1 MVTASLERGKSAS
14 RNKNP
19 MATFTILE
27 PMSTGDVI
35 DRAVRLYRRN
45 FASIIGIVA
54 IPTLVGYLS
63 SMMFWYGYTS
73 LLSSATTASRV
84 GAESIVMLSLG
95 SLGYPLYMF
104 LLLATVAGLSRTVG
118 DHLMM
123 GESITLRKS
132 VSAVWK
138 RRGNIVLLALLLV
151 AILIG
156 LYMVFSIVVVA
167 LVLFG
172 SVLAGLM
179 SVAQLPQW
187 ATITLVVLL
196 TLAFLAVA
204 IFLFCQIVS
213 RVVFMPQ
220 VVMIEGESAGS
231 ALARAIRLGKGNWH
245 RVGAILLF
253 TYFVSL
259 SMLSAL
265 TLPVL
270 AGLYLAGYSTTEF
283 LTSPGWTIVYTSF
296 TDISSLLALPI
307 WIVSFTLLYFDS
319 RVRKEAYDL
328 ELLAREVAPG
338 FYWQPPVPTPFAY
351 TTPGSF
357 TQDRT
362 WVQTSPLG
370 LGGYGRERTPAT
382 SEQVAPVSGDDLVAG
397 EADAEEPVEACGECG
412 AQVQSGAGFCMVCG
426 TAVGPPVS
434 S

>member
-1 MVTASLERGKSAS
+1 
-14 RNKNP
+14 

-73 LLSSATTASRV
+73 LLSSATNTTRV
-84 GAESIVMLSLG
+84 EAESIVMLTLG
-95 SLGYPLYMF
+95 SLGYPIYMF

-132 VSAVWK
+132 LTAVWK
-138 RRGNIVLLALLLV
+138 RRGNIVLLALLLL
-151 AILIG
+151 ALLIG
-156 LYMVFSIVVVA
+156 LYTALSIVVIV

-172 SVLAGLM
+172 SLIAGVM
-179 SVAQLPQW
+179 VAAQLPQW
-187 ATITLVVLL
+187 ATVTLVATL
-196 TLAFLAVA
+196 TLAFLAAA
-204 IFLFCQIVS
+204 IFLVCQIVA

-259 SMLSAL
+259 SMLSAM
-265 TLPVL
+265 TLPVI
-270 AGLYLAGYSTTEF
+270 AGLYLAGYSMSEVF
-283 LTSPGWTIVYTSF
+283 VSPGWTIVYTSF
-296 TDISSLLALPI
+296 SDISSLLALPI

-328 ELLAREVAPG
+328 ELLARDVAPG
-338 FYWQPPVPTPFAY
+338 FYWQPTVQTPFGY
-351 TTPGSF
+351 TTPTSF
-357 TQDRT
+357 SEGRAY
-362 WVQTSPLG
+362 VQTSPLG
-370 LGGYGRERTPAT
+370 LAGFGRETT
-382 SEQVAPVSGDDLVAG
+382 QAPSKQTEGSGGG
-397 EADAEEPVEACGECG
+397 EPHGGGEPSDELIGLCGECG
-412 AQVQSGAGFCMVCG
+412 ARIESGASFCMVCG
-426 TAVGPPVS
+426 TTVPHS

>member
-1 MVTASLERGKSAS
+1 
-14 RNKNP
+14 

-45 FASIIGIVA
+45 FTSLIGIVA

-73 LLSSATTASRV
+73 LLSSATNSSRV
-84 GAESIVMLSLG
+84 GAESIVMLTLG
-95 SLGYPLYMF
+95 GLGYPVYLF

-123 GESITLRKS
+123 GEAITLRKS
-132 VSAVWK
+132 VSAAWK
-138 RRGNIVLLALLLV
+138 RRGNIVLLALLLL

-156 LYMVFSIVVVA
+156 LYVVFSIIVFA
-167 LVLFG
+167 LVL
-172 SVLAGLM
+172 AGTLIAGVM
-179 SVAQLPQW
+179 VATQLPQW
-187 ATITLVVLL
+187 ATITLVVILA
-196 TLAFLAVA
+196 LAFLAAA
-204 IFLFCQIVS
+204 IFMVCQVVARI
-213 RVVFMPQ
+213 VFMPQ

-231 ALARAIRLGKGNWH
+231 ALARAIRLGKGNWY

-259 SMLSAL
+259 SMLSAM
-265 TLPVL
+265 TLPVF
-270 AGLYLAGYSTTEF
+270 AGLYLAGYSVSEF
-283 LTSPGWTIVYTSF
+283 FISPGWTIVYSSF
-296 TDISSLLALPI
+296 RDISGLLSLPI

-328 ELLAREVAPG
+328 ELLARDVAPG
-338 FYWQPPVPTPFAY
+338 FYWQPAVQTPFGY
-351 TTPGSF
+351 TTPLSF
-357 TQDRT
+357 TEGRT

-370 LGGYGRERTPAT
+370 LAGYGREPRRAT
-382 SEQVAPVSGDDLVAG
+382 SEQVAPGGDGELVAG
-397 EADAEEPVEACGECG
+397 EATAEEPVKSCGKCG
-412 AQVQSGAGFCMVCG
+412 AQLQSGAGFCMVCG
-426 TAVGPPVS
+426 TTVGPPVS

>member
-1 MVTASLERGKSAS
+1 MPS
-14 RNKNP
+14 
-19 MATFTILE
+19 FTILE

-45 FASIIGIVA
+45 FGPLIGIVA

-73 LLSSATTASRV
+73 LLSSATNTSRV
-84 GAESIVMLSLG
+84 GADSIVMLTLG

-123 GESITLRKS
+123 GEPITLRKS
-132 VSAVWK
+132 MSAVWK
-138 RRGNIVLLALLLV
+138 RRGNIVLLALLLLV
-151 AILIG
+151 ILIG
-156 LYMVFSIVVVA
+156 LYVVFSIVVIA

-172 SVLAGLM
+172 SLIAGVM
-179 SVAQLPQW
+179 VAAQLPQW
-187 ATITLVVLL
+187 ATITLVVIV
-196 TLAFLAVA
+196 TLAFLAAA
-204 IFLFCQIVS
+204 IFLVCQIVA
-213 RVVFMPQ
+213 RVVFMPH

-259 SMLSAL
+259 SILSAM

-270 AGLYLAGYSTTEF
+270 AGLYLAGYALSEF
-283 LTSPGWTIVYTSF
+283 FMSPGWTIVYSSF
-296 TDISSLLALPI
+296 SDISSLLSLPI

-328 ELLAREVAPG
+328 ELLARDVAPG
-338 FYWQPPVPTPFAY
+338 FYWQPTVQTPFGYSTPTSFMEGRAY
-351 TTPGSF
+351 L
-357 TQDRT
+357 
-362 WVQTSPLG
+362 QTSPLG
-370 LGGYGRERTPAT
+370 LAGYGREMAHPASAQIET
-382 SEQVAPVSGDDLVAG
+382 VNDSGPGGGG
-397 EADAEEPVEACGECG
+397 EISDESLRLCGECA
-412 AQVQSGAGFCMVCG
+412 AQLESGASFCMVCG
-426 TAVGPPVS
+426 TPVEPPVS
-434 S
+434 G

>member
-1 MVTASLERGKSAS
+1 
-14 RNKNP
+14 

-45 FASIIGIVA
+45 FASLIGIVA

-63 SMMFWYGYTS
+63 SLMFWHGYTS
-73 LLSSATTASRV
+73 LLSAAMNASGV
-84 GAESIVMLSLG
+84 GAESIVMLTLG

-132 VSAVWK
+132 LSAVWT
-138 RRGNIVLLALLLV
+138 RRGNIVLLALLLL

-156 LYMVFSIVVVA
+156 LYVVFSIVIFA
-167 LVLFG
+167 LVLSG
-172 SVLAGLM
+172 SVIAGVM
-179 SVAQLPQW
+179 SAARLPQW
-187 ATITLVVLL
+187 ATITLVVIL
-196 TLAFLAVA
+196 TLAFLAAA
-204 IFLFCQIVS
+204 IFLFCQIVA

-253 TYFVSL
+253 TYFVTL
-259 SMLSAL
+259 SMLSAM
-265 TLPVL
+265 TLPVV

-283 LTSPGWTIVYTSF
+283 LMSPGWTIVYSSF
-296 TDISSLLALPI
+296 SDIARLLSLPI

-338 FYWQPPVPTPFAY
+338 FYWQPTVPTPFGYA
-351 TTPGSF
+351 TATSF
-357 TQDRT
+357 AEGRA

-370 LGGYGRERTPAT
+370 LAGYGREPRPAM
-382 SEQVAPVSGDDLVAG
+382 SEQVASADVGELVAG
-397 EADAEEPVEACGECG
+397 EATAEESVKSCVECG
-412 AQVQSGAGFCMVCG
+412 AQLQSGAGFCMVCG
-426 TAVGPPVS
+426 RTVEIS